1 MKLKASKNTER
12 NDRRDNTI
20 QILKEKINTLQLQK
34 QKEKHEN
41 YTYLAQIHKEKA
53 CKPYFGLEKKM
64 RMSTDRIITE
74 LQCENTK
81 KIYHKSKEIVKHAA
95 KPYYESLYDIK
106 TTDSNSQKIALES
119 INKII
124 PKHLRKKLSEK
135 NCQNL

>member
-1 MKLKASKNTER
+1 MAENKNKSMTISENKKKLQFMKLKASKDTER

-41 YTYLAQIHKEKA
+41 YTHLAQMHTEKA

-74 LQCENTK
+74 LQCESTK
-81 KIYHKSKEIVKHAA
+81 KICHKSKEIVKHAA
-95 KPYYESLYDIK
+95 KPYYQSL
-106 TTDSNSQKIALES
+106 
-119 INKII
+119 
-124 PKHLRKKLSEK
+124 
-135 NCQNL
+135 